1 MTDNKNI
8 ALLIAINDYK
18 GTENDLKGCLNDQED
33 MEDLLFG
40 KYQIV
45 KMKDSE
51 CTVVAV
57 KNKIIDI
64 IHTIKSGDNFIV
76 HYSGHGTQV
85 PDKNGDEKDGYDEAL
100 YLYDGVLIDDDLGY
114 ILSGLPEGVT
124 CLVLLDSCFSGTA
137 TKEIGKKPRFIK
149 LFDIEFKKG
158 KRRSITRDNEMKWCV
173 ISGCSENQTSAD
185 AYINKRYNGAF
196 TYHLIQAY
204 KEGITIK
211 EWFNSLRKLLPNRKY
226 DQIPT
231 LEGNSHLFNN
241 IIL

>member
-18 GTENDLKGCLNDQED
+18 GTENDLKGCLNDQAD
-33 MEDLLFG
+33 MKDLLFG

-45 KMKDSE
+45 TMKNEE
-51 CTVVAV
+51 CTVLNV
-57 KNKIIDI
+57 KNKIDEIVQSLN
-64 IHTIKSGDNFIV
+64 SGDKFII

-85 PDKNGDEKDGYDEAL
+85 VDLNGDEKDGYDEAL
-100 YLYDGVLIDDDLGY
+100 YLYDGALIDDEIN
-114 ILSGLPEGVT
+114 ILLSKLKEGVT

-137 TKEIGKKPRFIK
+137 TREIGLKTKFIK
-149 LFDIEFKKG
+149 LFDTESCIS
-158 KRRSITRDNEMKWCV
+158 KRRSITRDKEMNWCV

-196 TYHLIQAY
+196 TYYLIQAY
-204 KEGITIK
+204 KEGMSIK
-211 EWFNSLRKLLPNRKY
+211 EWFNALRKLLPSRKY

-231 LEGNSHLFNN
+231 LEGSSQLFNDK
-241 IIL
+241 II